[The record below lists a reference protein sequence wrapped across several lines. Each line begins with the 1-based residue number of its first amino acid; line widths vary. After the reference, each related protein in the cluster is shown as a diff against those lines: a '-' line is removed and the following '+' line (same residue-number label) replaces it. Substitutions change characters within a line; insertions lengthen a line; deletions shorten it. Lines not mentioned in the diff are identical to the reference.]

1 MRNAKEGTV
10 RKNEIMDIALALFL
24 EKGYEKTTIEDI
36 LTKTGISK
44 GTFYY
49 YFEAKED
56 VLKILAWREAERK
69 LELTRRIA
77 EDECHTALDKLNKII
92 TGAQQINFAD
102 FKHRIEIFKAVNE
115 YGNLEFQQRIYDHSL
130 RLGVPLIQSILEQG
144 NVEKT
149 MKVQYPQEMAELF
162 IVMMNHF
169 KAAIG
174 KLWLELQDKTA
185 MKSYI
190 TQKAGFYQDFLA
202 KNLGVEA
209 GQLSFLAA
217 TLKYIDEI

>member
-10 RKNEIMDIALALFL
+10 RKNEILDIALALFS

-36 LTKTGISK
+36 LAKTGISK

-56 VLKILAWREAERK
+56 VLKVLAWREAERK

-77 EDECHTALDKLNKII
+77 EDECLTALDKLNKVI

-102 FKHRIEIFKAVNE
+102 YRSRIEILKAFNE

-144 NVEKT
+144 NREET
-149 MKVQYPQEMAELF
+149 MKVQYSLEIAELF

-174 KLWLELQDKTA
+174 KTWLELQDKAA

-190 TQKAGFYQDFLA
+190 TRKAGFYQDFLS
-202 KNLGVEA
+202 KNLGVES
-209 GQLSFLAA
+209 GQLLFLAV
-217 TLKYIDEI
+217 TLKYIDEL